1 MKQIIPAIID
11 RTLDALNGIKQS
23 VVKVLKSSM
32 SIFKKILFNPITIAM
47 LIGGLFYFF
56 GPQLMSILTGG
67 VKFIRENI
75 VPPIVS
81 FAKFTWKV
89 LKGVWEIVS
98 TVGKTLFN
106 IIDWITSPEG
116 IVAGAIRFIIKTY
129 IAFKKGLK
137 WLLKMAGKSSID
149 ALCMMLSGDLI
160 GMVIFGLIGAIR
172 GMWRWIK
179 RTKLFRIFTGVID
192 AIVGFFKM
200 YGKIWVNLIKA
211 VIHPWDSG
219 LIRHP
224 IDTIKKIFK
233 PIPEWFGKI
242 RNIFTGAKDY
252 EVVDVDPIE
261 LNARNRENTKSSI
274 RNLKMKGMNGEKV
287 LAKMDGIG

>member
-23 VVKVLKSSM
+23 VVGVLESSM
-32 SIFKKILFNPITIAM
+32 SIFKKILFNPITISL

-56 GPQLMSILTGG
+56 GPQLMSMLTGG

-106 IIDWITSPEG
+106 IINWITSPEG

-129 IAFKKGLK
+129 MAFKKGLK

-160 GMVIFGLIGAIR
+160 GMVIFGLIGAIK

-179 RTKLFRIFTGVID
+179 RTKLFRIFTGVVD
-192 AIVGFFKM
+192 AITGWYIM
-200 YGKIWVNLIKA
+200 WGKILFNLTTGAFQMAWAIIKGNNPLK
-211 VIHPWDSG
+211 VMKKMFIS
-219 LIRHP
+219 P
-224 IDTIKKIFK
+224 ITD
-233 PIPEWFGKI
+233 WWGKVK
-242 RNIFTGAKDY
+242 NIFTGAKDY
-252 EVVDVDPIE
+252 EVVDVDP
-261 LNARNRENTKSSI
+261 
-274 RNLKMKGMNGEKV
+274 V
-287 LAKMDGIG
+287 

>member
-23 VVKVLKSSM
+23 VVRVLKSSM
-32 SIFKKILFNPITIAM
+32 SIFKKILFNPITIAL

-56 GPQLMSILTGG
+56 GPKLISMLTVG

-106 IIDWITSPEG
+106 IINWITSPEG
-116 IVAGAIRFIIKTY
+116 IVAGAIRFVIKTY
-129 IAFKKGLK
+129 MAFKKGLK
-137 WLLKMAGKSSID
+137 RLLKMAGKSSID

-192 AIVGFFKM
+192 AIVGYFTM
-200 YGKIWVNLIKA
+200 WGKLYWNLI
-211 VIHPWDSG
+211 
-219 LIRHP
+219 
-224 IDTIKKIFK
+224 
-233 PIPEWFGKI
+233 
-242 RNIFTGAKDY
+242 
-252 EVVDVDPIE
+252 
-261 LNARNRENTKSSI
+261 
-274 RNLKMKGMNGEKV
+274 
-287 LAKMDGIG
+287 

>member
-23 VVKVLKSSM
+23 VVRVLKSSM
-32 SIFKKILFNPITIAM
+32 SIFKKILFNPITIAL

-56 GPQLMSILTGG
+56 GPKLISMLTVG

-106 IIDWITSPEG
+106 IINWITSPEG

-129 IAFKKGLK
+129 MAFKKGLK

-192 AIVGFFKM
+192 AIVGYFTM
-200 YGKIWVNLIKA
+200 WGKVYMNIFKA

-219 LIRHP
+219 LIKHP
-224 IDTIKKIFK
+224 IDTMKKIFK
-233 PIPEWFGKI
+233 PIQEWIGKVK
-242 RNIFTGAKDY
+242 NIFTGAKDY